1 MEIDDIRNPDKEI
14 MNESPT
20 ISESNILHP
29 IDFVASL
36 VIIYLADARRFLE
49 LLLLATSADDPPLV
63 GWNTCQTLRT
73 EESVSSG
80 EDESE
85 RSF

>member
-1 MEIDDIRNPDKEI
+1 
-14 MNESPT
+14 MNEPPT
-20 ISESNILHP
+20 IPESNILYP
-29 IDFVASL
+29 IDFVGSRTIM
-36 VIIYLADARRFLE
+36 VIIYLADARLFLE
-49 LLLLATSADDPPLV
+49 LLLLLATSADDPLLV